1 MVAGLVSLT
10 TFNASGD
17 ILQVIP
23 EMGDLERW
31 AVFSLGLGRH
41 KSQASGQSYIG
52 GDLGVAG
59 NGKFALRGE
68 AIIDGDVYHPSIGL
82 FTFEDRGSITGAI
95 FNNQDAELNNGV
107 SEALGTSEHAFDL
120 SPTQSLPTLN
130 LQGSESMTIVGA
142 PGETVVL
149 SLRNFVLSGNAAF
162 TLQGT
167 ATTNFIINVRKKFL
181 LSGSAHISLLGV
193 QWNDVLFN
201 IHGRNSTVS
210 LRGNSVFEGILMADD
225 RMVRLRGRSLVI
237 GEIIA
242 RRVNLRGNSRV
253 NHPPIVSPSAAVLPD
268 GNDEIGMRSLRP

>member
-1 MVAGLVSLT
+1 MTLFSTNCRLFVIAGLVGLT

-17 ILQVIP
+17 VLQVIP

-31 AVFSLGLGRH
+31 AVFSLGSGRH
-41 KSQASGQSYIG
+41 KSRASGQSYIG

-68 AIIDGDVYHPSIGL
+68 AIIGGSVYYRSTGM
-82 FTFEDRGSITGAI
+82 FTFEDPGSITGAI
-95 FNNQDAELNNGV
+95 YNNQDAELDNGV
-107 SEALGTSEHAFDL
+107 SEALQASEHAFDL

-130 LQGSESMTIVGA
+130 LRGSESMTIVGA
-142 PGETVVL
+142 PGQTVVL
-149 SLRNFVLSGNAAF
+149 SLRNFVLSGNATF
-162 TLQGT
+162 TLEGT

-201 IHGRNSTVS
+201 IHGRNSSVS
-210 LRGNSVFEGILMADD
+210 LRGDSVFEGILMADD
-225 RMVRLRGRSLVI
+225 RVVRLRGRSLVD

-242 RRVNLRGNSRV
+242 RRINLRGDSRV
-253 NHPPIVSPSAAVLPD
+253 IHPPITSP
-268 GNDEIGMRSLRP
+268 